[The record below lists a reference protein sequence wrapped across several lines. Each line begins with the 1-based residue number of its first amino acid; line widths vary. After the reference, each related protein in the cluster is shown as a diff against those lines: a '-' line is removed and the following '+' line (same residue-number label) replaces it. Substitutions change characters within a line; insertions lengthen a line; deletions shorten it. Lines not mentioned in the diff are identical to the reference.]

1 METLSLSKEIKS
13 YFDEAVTLDYDG
25 PSDMHPIIV
34 LNALKNIIGDNREK
48 PSRMLLDSMRKLIDK
63 YPKRTDDKIVLN
75 NIAKEGVGLTV
86 FISDLEDACQ
96 TGNSLEMENAAAKLQ
111 WVSENGLG
119 VLEVLIEVA
128 IQDFS
133 RLGIF
138 SYHLHRANHF
148 NQEQNNTWS
157 YNRCLLKEIAKAS
170 LPDPHEKVD
179 IESSFIIPK
188 DSQLLTSLASANRL
202 WDGQFVRIEGI
213 RRELSNWLD
222 SNQFE
227 SDNGHKINSDLEK
240 YVISGGNLFIQ
251 YAEQLTN
258 RPDFDYKIIQLES
271 LRFFLN
277 RASKQDYSI
286 ISKHIE
292 ELFS

>member
-1 METLSLSKEIKS
+1 MDTLGLSKEIRS

-34 LNALKNIIGDNREK
+34 LNSLKNIIGDNREK
-48 PSRMLLDSMRKLIDK
+48 PSRILLDSMRKLIDK
-63 YPKRTDDKIVLN
+63 YPKRTDDKIILN

-86 FISDLEDACQ
+86 FTSDLEDACQ

-157 YNRCLLKEIAKAS
+157 YNRCLLKEIAKAP

-179 IESSFIIPK
+179 MKSIFIIPK
-188 DSQLLTSLASANRL
+188 DSQLLPSLASANRL

-213 RRELSNWLD
+213 RRELSNWFD

-227 SDNGHKINSDLEK
+227 SDNGQKINSDLEK
-240 YVISGGNLFIQ
+240 YVIRGGNLFIQ

-258 RPDFDYKIIQLES
+258 RPNFDYKIIQLES

-277 RASKQDYSI
+277 KVSKQEYSI